1 VEIDLAK
8 ALRVM
13 RAVNTAGDF
22 LEGKRKLKRALDT
35 HGDRMG
41 TAMDVTEAARKVA
54 TGDIDR
60 YDFRVGCKAAV
71 RHSPKIYRFAARKI
85 AERKA
90 REAKK

>member
-1 VEIDLAK
+1 MEIDLAK

-13 RAVNTAGDF
+13 RAVNAAGDV

-35 HGDRMG
+35 HGERMG
-41 TAMDVTEAARKVA
+41 TAMDVTDAAQKIA

-60 YDFRVGCKAAV
+60 YDFRVGCKTAL
-71 RHSPKIYRFAARKI
+71 RYSPKIYRYAARKI